1 MRLIRLL
8 LLAAGAAYAYKRLV
22 ADRAG
27 REETQAA
34 EPFSSEQLSDQP
46 VTVPADSPQA
56 DEQERDTLER
66 PTWLHPA
73 DRD

>member
-1 MRLIRLL
+1 MRLIRILL
-8 LLAAGAAYAYKRLV
+8 LGAGAAYAYKRLV
-22 ADRAG
+22 ADSAG
-27 REETQAA
+27 QQETAAA

-46 VTVPADSPQA
+46 GVPAVPPQA

-73 DRD
+73 DRG